1 MSGVLEKLFFDLVCF
16 ERGSDYNDEDYKD
29 AMSTIDD
36 LEMRL
41 LNMLEGE
48 EKELFIKYSDAWST
62 VDAVSTCD
70 NFVKGFKM
78 GTKIALEALDYK

>member
-1 MSGVLEKLFFDLVCF
+1 MSGVLEKLFFELVCF
-16 ERGSDYNDEDYKD
+16 ERGSNYNDEDYKV
-29 AMSTIDD
+29 AMRTIDD
-36 LEMRL
+36 LEIQL

-48 EKELFIKYSDAWST
+48 EKELFITYSDAWSA
-62 VDAVSTCD
+62 VDSFSTCD